1 MVRVINI
8 DTKARTIRV
17 SNGKNDLEWF
27 TTDTGSHVPLKK
39 GQSKAEAIKEHFG
52 DGKRSGKSDWEKQ
65 QSVKKEVPPTQNES
79 WGFFGTIGNEFY
91 DEGKHK
97 YNDAKTQ
104 EAWKIAFEEVQKATG
119 FDDEKVREFL
129 DSKDGRHF
137 ADQCAD
143 FGVAKNTRD
152 GIEQAAKFWKERK
165 WFPGTDKKA
174 KQPAKQETE
183 EKAHRIATNL
193 FSAINTSQF
202 TDAQLKSLISSFIYD
217 EADNLDD
224 DGVVAKDEL
233 NSEEF
238 KRLKKFVA
246 EKLAD

>member
-8 DTKARTIRV
+8 DTKTRTIRV
-17 SNGKNDLEWF
+17 SNGKDDLEWF

-52 DGKRSGKSDWEKQ
+52 D
-65 QSVKKEVPPTQNES
+65 
-79 WGFFGTIGNEFY
+79 
-91 DEGKHK
+91 
-97 YNDAKTQ
+97 
-104 EAWKIAFEEVQKATG
+104 
-119 FDDEKVREFL
+119 
-129 DSKDGRHF
+129 
-137 ADQCAD
+137 
-143 FGVAKNTRD
+143 
-152 GIEQAAKFWKERK
+152 
-165 WFPGTDKKA
+165 KKA
-174 KQPAKQETE
+174 KQQPAKQEPE

-224 DGVVAKDEL
+224 DGVVTKDEL